1 MRKHRD
7 LLGALGEKMDIPRE
21 ALPGGYALA
30 MSGER
35 ELTLWGCTRILSYG
49 EQEVVLRMGRRTLRI
64 GGMGLLCSAFGAGS
78 VTVTGEIR
86 TLCFEVSE
94 K

>member
-1 MRKHRD
+1 MRKRKD
-7 LLGALGEKMDIPRE
+7 LFGSLSEKMNIPRE
-21 ALPGGYALA
+21 ALPGGYALT

-49 EQEVVLRMGRRTLRI
+49 EEEVALRI
-64 GGMGLLCSAFGAGS
+64 GQQILRISGGRLLCSAFGAGS

-86 TLCFEVSE
+86 TLAFEESGT
-94 K
+94 